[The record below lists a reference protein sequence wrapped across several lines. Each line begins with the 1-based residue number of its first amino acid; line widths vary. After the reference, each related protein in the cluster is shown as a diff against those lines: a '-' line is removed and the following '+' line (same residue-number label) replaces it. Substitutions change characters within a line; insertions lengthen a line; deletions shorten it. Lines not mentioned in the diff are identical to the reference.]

1 MPPPASPI
9 CISKRFRLAYRM
21 TSLRFVSKL
30 LIFGLTLW
38 AVGTSIAVLFDVT
51 IYFPFRIAEDTDIP
65 YHRWQSARIAIFL
78 TFAYYGVV
86 HLINGSKEVYP
97 VHFLKVFLFAVSLS
111 GFIIVRKSGAPAME
125 YAVVLFF
132 LGAATILHLATR
144 ARFKRYFSKK

>member
-1 MPPPASPI
+1 M
-9 CISKRFRLAYRM
+9 R
-21 TSLRFVSKL
+21 SLRFISKL
-30 LIFGLTLW
+30 LILVLSVW
-38 AVGTSIAVLFDVT
+38 AIGASLAVLFDVN

-111 GFIIVRKSGAPAME
+111 GFIIVRKSGAPQME

-132 LGAATILHLATR
+132 LIAATILHLATR
-144 ARFKRYFSKK
+144 SRFKRYFTKK

>member
-1 MPPPASPI
+1 MWAV
-9 CISKRFRLAYRM
+9 C
-21 TSLRFVSKL
+21 TSL
-30 LIFGLTLW
+30 
-38 AVGTSIAVLFDVT
+38 AVLFDIN

-78 TFAYYGVV
+78 TFAYYGIV

-111 GFIIVRKSGAPAME
+111 GFVMVRKASAPAME
-125 YAVVLFF
+125 YAVVIFF
-132 LGAATILHLATR
+132 LITAIILHLATR